1 MAHIEIWYR
10 WRYFCEIRQ
19 KYFVTRYHCSESQIR
34 IEHPDA
40 VPVESSRREQVVY
53 DSQEEALAA
62 TSTACLARPREQ

>member
-19 KYFVTRYHCSESQIR
+19 KYLVTSYHCSELAIR

-40 VPVESSRREQVVY
+40 VPVESSRREQTVY
-53 DSQEEALAA
+53 DSQDEALQG
-62 TSTACLARPREQ
+62 TSTACLARPKQ